1 MLKEKSAGII
11 LYRVDAQ
18 EGVQYLLLYLRG
30 DYWNFSKGHI
40 EEGESEAEG
49 AIRELEEET
58 GIKIKAVIDGW
69 RQQTQF
75 FYKEAHGDKAGEFIR
90 KDVALYLAELPA
102 GQQVKL
108 LANGGK
114 GERINGYGW
123 LPVKTALKYL
133 KFKNLKE
140 ILTEADSY
148 LRQKLG
154 K

>member
-11 LYRVDAQ
+11 LYRNDAQ

-30 DYWNFSKGHI
+30 DYWNFSKGHVQ
-40 EEGESEAEG
+40 EGESEMEG

-58 GIKIKAVIDGW
+58 GIKIKEVVDGW

-75 FYKEAHGDKAGEFIR
+75 FYKESRGEKAGEFIR
-90 KDVALYLAELPA
+90 KDLALYLAQLPS
-102 GQQVKL
+102 GQQVTPL
-108 LANGGK
+108 VNEGE
-114 GERINGYGW
+114 GERVNGYAW

-140 ILTEADSY
+140 ILEEADSF
-148 LRQKLG
+148 LKSQKI
-154 K
+154 

>member
-1 MLKEKSAGII
+1 MLKEKSAGTI
-11 LYRVDAQ
+11 LYRIDAQ

-30 DYWNFSKGHI
+30 DYWNFSKGHV
-40 EEGESEAEG
+40 ENGESEEEA

-58 GIKIKAVIDGW
+58 GVKIKNVVAGW

-75 FYKEAHGDKAGEFIR
+75 FYKESRGEKAGEFIR
-90 KDVALYLAELPA
+90 KDLALYLAELPA

-108 LANGGK
+108 LVNEGK
-114 GERINGYGW
+114 GERINGYAW
-123 LPVKTALKYL
+123 LPFKTAMKYI

-140 ILTEADSY
+140 ILEEADSY
-148 LRQKLG
+148 LNQQIK